1 MRLAEHFIAFR
12 SEFYEFYDTGAQV
25 LEHRSE
31 KNTFQDLIYLM
42 KFIQIYTPYKYQI
55 SLCIYTELNRASE
68 GNKATADFGKTSQAK
83 DTKSTLLR
91 LCVRNEMDLVP
102 LA

>member
-1 MRLAEHFIAFR
+1 M
-12 SEFYEFYDTGAQV
+12 

-55 SLCIYTELNRASE
+55 SLCIYIELNRASE
-68 GNKATADFGKTSQAK
+68 GNKATADFGKTLQAK
-83 DTKSTLLR
+83 GTKSTSFR
-91 LCVRNEMDLVP
+91 LCVWNKVNLVP